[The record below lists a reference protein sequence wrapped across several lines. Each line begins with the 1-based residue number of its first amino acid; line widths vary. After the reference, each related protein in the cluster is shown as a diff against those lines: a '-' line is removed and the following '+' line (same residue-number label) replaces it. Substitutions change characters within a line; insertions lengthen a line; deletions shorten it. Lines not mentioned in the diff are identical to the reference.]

1 MSVEKCVLCG
11 YLSDGSPYRRLFKLN
26 NKKLC
31 RNCAIKTYGYE
42 ETLNRLSQTEG
53 FICDFCHEKRVIG
66 FNTPPSNKI
75 IDGKTKCGICYYGSK
90 SMECCGIL
98 SIFASHAKIN
108 IDSKKEEFWFND
120 FACRFFQ
127 VLEKHDKLCLKCLDF
142 YKRLKK
148 ELEEKTVI
156 MGERRREK

>member
-11 YLSDGSPYRRLFKLN
+11 HLSDGSPYRRLFKLN

-66 FNTPPSNKI
+66 FNTPLSNKI
-75 IDGKTKCGICYYGSK
+75 VEGKSKCGVCYYQSK
-90 SMECCGIL
+90 SVECCEIL
-98 SIFASHAKIN
+98 SFLLVMFKKI
-108 IDSKKEEFWFND
+108 SLVPKK
-120 FACRFFQ
+120 RM
-127 VLEKHDKLCLKCLDF
+127 
-142 YKRLKK
+142 
-148 ELEEKTVI
+148 I
-156 MGERRREK
+156 